1 LIISPNVA
9 LSIGRS
15 SLLPDKFIGDIWLG
29 PVAGIEFTPGSDA
42 GCGVVLDAGCGVVL
56 DAGCGVVLDAG
67 CGVVLDAGS
76 EPGNELA

>member
-42 GCGVVLDAGCGVVL
+42 GCGAGIEFTPGS